1 MHHISS
7 TEDYFQMRQKQNI
20 LKDFFYFLIILN
32 SLLVT
37 VYTVLL

>member
-7 TEDYFQMRQKQNI
+7 TEDYFQMRQEQNI

-32 SLLVT
+32 SLLMT